1 MRLSDPKAVDPETLS
16 GFLRTACEEHAFH
29 GPEEFCPY
37 YDAANLIEYQQ
48 RTIARLSA
56 PMSWDEYNSIF
67 PAATDPMAAP
77 PEIILDPY
85 EVWNL
90 LMDMRKEHLDHE

>member
-1 MRLSDPKAVDPETLS
+1 MRLSNPKAADPETLS

-37 YDAANLIEYQQ
+37 YDAAAFIEAQQ
-48 RTIARLSA
+48 RTISQLSA

-67 PAATDPMAAP
+67 PEATDPMAAP
-77 PEIILDPY
+77 PEILLHPH

-90 LMDMRKEHLDHE
+90 LMAMRKERLSHE

>member
-1 MRLSDPKAVDPETLS
+1 MQSEDEIKALVFRLRNTPLYHSYGESADLND
-16 GFLRTACEEHAFH
+16 
-29 GPEEFCPY
+29 
-37 YDAANLIEYQQ
+37 DAADLIESQQ

-77 PEIILDPY
+77 PEILLHPH